1 MESWALIPIGVYLL
15 VKIVES
21 LVHHRL
27 LKRVPLRIHVNGTR
41 GKSQITELITYGL
54 QAAGI
59 KAMGKVTGSVPT
71 LLHTDGRRTEIK
83 RIAPGSIREQQWVI
97 SQAAQEG
104 AQVLVLECMAIKPEL
119 QRASERSMVRSQ
131 IGIITN
137 VRPDH
142 TDLLGE
148 SGEAIARAL
157 TCTIPSHGTLFTA
170 EETHRAILAQE
181 TEKRGTRLVPVS
193 LDNQLDRTMEG
204 RMPEWIHAE
213 NLSLVLAVCEHIG
226 AQRDAALDGMLSMT
240 GVPGSFRIIRLA
252 VNGRSIYF
260 ANAFSGNDPISTG
273 IMLEKTLSALGE
285 ERSLVGLF
293 NHRKDRFYRAQTFVK
308 FARKAQFDRLF
319 LIGDN
324 LCHSHRLFPGSTD
337 LSAVDRVAPLWERI
351 ECEIEDGSI
360 VFGFGNIAGIA
371 LELNEYL
378 QRIGEEA

>member
-1 MESWALIPIGVYLL
+1 MESWAFIPIGVYLL

-27 LKRVPLRIHVNGTR
+27 MKRVPLRIHVNGTR

-142 TDLLGE
+142 TDLLGK

-170 EETHRAILAQE
+170 EETHRTILAQE
-181 TEKRGTRLVPVS
+181 TEKRGTKLVPVS
-193 LDNQLDRTMEG
+193 VDNQLDRTVEE
-204 RMPEWIHAE
+204 RMPEWVHAE
-213 NLSLVLAVCEHIG
+213 NLSLALAVCEHIG
-226 AQRDAALDGMLSMT
+226 ARRDAALDGMLSMT
-240 GVPGSFRIIRLA
+240 SVPGSFSVIRLA
-252 VNGRSIYF
+252 VNGRSICF
-260 ANAFSGNDPISTG
+260 ANAFSGNDPVSTG
-273 IMLEKTLSALGE
+273 VMLEKMLSSLGGG
-285 ERSLVGLF
+285 RPLVGLF
-293 NHRKDRFYRAQTFVK
+293 NHRKDRFYRAQTFIE

-324 LCHSHRLFPGSTD
+324 LLHSQRLFPGSSD
-337 LSAVDRVAPLWERI
+337 LSAIDRVAPLWERI

-378 QRIGEEA
+378 QRIGEKA

>member
-1 MESWALIPIGVYLL
+1 MESWAFIPIGVYLL
-15 VKIVES
+15 IKIVES

-97 SQAAQEG
+97 KQASQEG

-119 QRASERSMVRSQ
+119 QLSSERSMVRSQ

-142 TDLLGE
+142 TDLLGK

-181 TEKRGTRLVPVS
+181 AEKRGTMLVPVS
-193 LDNQLDRTMEG
+193 ADNQLDRTVEG
-204 RMPEWIHAE
+204 RIPEWIHAE
-213 NLSLVLAVCEHIG
+213 NLALALAVCEHIG
-226 AQRDAALDGMLSMT
+226 VQRNVALDGMLSVT
-240 GVPGSFRIIRLA
+240 SVPGSFRVIRLA
-252 VNGRSIYF
+252 VNGRLLYF

-273 IMLEKTLSALGE
+273 IMLEKTLSSLGGE
-285 ERSLVGLF
+285 KPLVGLF
-293 NHRKDRFYRAQTFVK
+293 NHRKDRFYRAQNFAE

-324 LCHSHRLFPGSTD
+324 LCHSHRLFPGSID
-337 LSAVDRVAPLWERI
+337 LSAIDRVALLWEPIKR
-351 ECEIEDGSI
+351 EIEDGSI

-371 LELNEYL
+371 LELTEYL
-378 QRIGEEA
+378 RKIGDET

>member
-1 MESWALIPIGVYLL
+1 MEPWALIPIGVYLL
-15 VKIVES
+15 GKIVES

-27 LKRVPLRIHVNGTR
+27 LQRVPVRIHVNGTR
-41 GKSQITELITYGL
+41 GKSQTTELITYGL

-59 KAMGKVTGSVPT
+59 EAMGKVTGSVPT

-83 RIAPGSIREQQWVI
+83 RVAPTSIREQQWVI
-97 SQAAQEG
+97 SQAAQEK

-119 QRASERSMVRSQ
+119 QRVSERRMVRSR
-131 IGIITN
+131 IGVITN

-157 TCTIPSHGTLFTA
+157 TCTIPFHGTLFTT
-170 EETHRAILAQE
+170 EETHRTILAQE
-181 TEKRGTRLVPVS
+181 AEKRGTKLVPVS
-193 LDNQLDRTMEG
+193 VEDQLDRTVEV
-204 RMPEWIHAE
+204 RIPKWIHAE
-213 NLSLVLAVCEHIG
+213 NLALALAVCEYIG
-226 AQRDAALDGMLSMT
+226 APRDATLDGMLSVT
-240 GVPGSFRIIRLA
+240 SVPGSFRVIRLA
-252 VNGRSIYF
+252 VNKRSIYF

-285 ERSLVGLF
+285 ERPLVALF
-293 NHRKDRFYRAQTFVK
+293 NHRKDRFYRAQNFAE
-308 FARKAQFDRLF
+308 FARKTQFDRLF

-324 LCHSHRLFPGSTD
+324 LWHSHRLFPGSTD
-337 LSAVDRVAPLWERI
+337 LSTIECVAPLWERI
-351 ECEIEDGSI
+351 EREIEDGSI